1 MQHVPMYAAHLFD
14 AVVLYATALGDMLRQ
29 NQLTE
34 PADIIEAAKDGRSL
48 FKRIIQNRKYD
59 SKSSLLL
66 KIKFSPPKNKNQKR
80 WRRWYIGL

>member
-1 MQHVPMYAAHLFD
+1 MYAAHLFD

-59 SKSSLLL
+59 SKSSL
-66 KIKFSPPKNKNQKR
+66 S
-80 WRRWYIGL
+80 Y